1 MFPRAVVIADQGA
14 HPLHNAI
21 RWKID
26 KCLQFVID
34 SQNQNIHFGI
44 CRQNRIERR
53 NQKRR
58 KREIQGCGN
67 ANGVQLYYHLFAGE
81 NVLPA
86 DMHANWPRKIDYK
99 VNRQRQ
105 SLSDAGRQRSAFDSH
120 FREWSI
126 AKNQNGI

>member
-1 MFPRAVVIADQGA
+1 MYTSEYAAKIALSA
-14 HPLHNAI
+14 EI
-21 RWKID
+21 
-26 KCLQFVID
+26 
-34 SQNQNIHFGI
+34 
-44 CRQNRIERR
+44 
-53 NQKRR
+53 KRDGSAR
-58 KREIQGCGN
+58 FRVAGMPMEYSFITIF
-67 ANGVQLYYHLFAGE
+67 LLGE

-120 FREWSI
+120 FREWAI

>member
-1 MFPRAVVIADQGA
+1 M
-14 HPLHNAI
+14 
-21 RWKID
+21 
-26 KCLQFVID
+26 
-34 SQNQNIHFGI
+34 
-44 CRQNRIERR
+44 
-53 NQKRR
+53 
-58 KREIQGCGN
+58 REIQGCGN

-120 FREWSI
+120 FREWAI